1 MVMTQRKK
9 PMIPHRLA
17 MTALRDSGYRNT
29 AYAIAELIDNSVQAG
44 AHNIEL
50 LCCDRVI
57 PVNKKERRTIHQIA
71 VADDGCGM
79 DEVVLENSLQYG
91 NGTRL
96 MDRSGIGRFGVGLL
110 NSSISQGKL
119 VEVYTWKNGQKP
131 LYSYAAVE
139 DDNEYVPVPIAKEI
153 DAQWKQFSECVSR
166 PSGTLV
172 VWSNLDRCRWRM
184 SKTIIDRSEHI
195 IGRIYRNLISK
206 KDGGITI
213 KAISF
218 TDQLS
223 EYENRDI
230 KVNDPCYLLAPSST
244 PKPFDNKPMFVPDGD
259 GDMIE
264 TIVKDGKEYK
274 IHVKF
279 SLAKSIAREGLTRDD
294 AGDEPWGK
302 HAAGNVG
309 ISLMRSN
316 RELELTTALN
326 IDDTRERWWGVE
338 VIFPPALDEV
348 FGVTS
353 NKQSATN
360 FVELA
365 TAVRAKK
372 QSSKNEEGDDKDLL
386 RVIEKINNRIW
397 TIRKRIYRQKKDTRN
412 KKRHVRGSEDRGT
425 EAVKERQQAGHV
437 GSSDDAE
444 KDPDETRLESLSK
457 MLEEEVRIPKP
468 DADIE
473 AGELIANKLKF
484 KIIAKPLSGST
495 LFDIQPSNGIIFVL
509 INQNHP
515 AYNNLMEVARDIPEG
530 LDNVDGFKDR
540 LQRTSN
546 GLELL
551 LLSWA
556 RFEDETTDMD
566 ELRRIQDIRISWGR
580 LIADFLEKNQ

>member
-1 MVMTQRKK
+1 MTQRRK
-9 PMIPHRLA
+9 PMIPHRMA

-57 PVNKKERRTIHQIA
+57 PVNKRDRRTIHQIA

-79 DEVVLENSLQYG
+79 SANVLENSLQYG

-96 MDRSGIGRFGVGLL
+96 EDRSGIGRFGVGLL
-110 NSSISQGKL
+110 NSSISQGML
-119 VEVYTWKNGQKP
+119 VEVYTWKNNQKP
-131 LYSYAAVE
+131 IYSYAAVDDDDE
-139 DDNEYVPVPIAKEI
+139 DVPIPTVKEI
-153 DAQWKQFSECVSR
+153 DWQWKKFSECVAR

-184 SKTIIDRSEHI
+184 SKTIIDRSEDI

-206 KDGGITI
+206 NKDGITI
-213 KAISF
+213 NAISF
-218 TDQLS
+218 TDQLG
-223 EYENRDI
+223 EYEKREI
-230 KVNDPCYLLAPSST
+230 KVNDPCYLLVPSST
-244 PKPFDNKPMFVPDGD
+244 PKPFDNIPMFVSDGD
-259 GDMIE
+259 GE
-264 TIVKDGKEYK
+264 LVESIVKDGREHK
-274 IHVKF
+274 IRVKF
-279 SLAKSIAREGLTRDD
+279 SLAKSEARKGRNRDD
-294 AGDEPWGK
+294 AGDEAWGR
-302 HAAGNVG
+302 HAASNVG
-309 ISLMRSN
+309 ISLMRSD

-338 VIFPPALDEV
+338 VSFPPSLDEV

-372 QSSKNEEGDDKDLL
+372 QSSKNEEGDDKELL
-386 RVIEKINNRIW
+386 RVIEKINNRISN
-397 TIRKRIYRQKKDTRN
+397 IRKKTYRQKTGARTE
-412 KKRHVRGSEDRGT
+412 KRHTKNSEDRGT
-425 EAVKERQQAGHV
+425 EAVKKRQEAGHV
-437 GSSDDAE
+437 GSSDKGEEGSDATRTEGLSKTLEAE
-444 KDPDETRLESLSK
+444 KQPN
-457 MLEEEVRIPKP
+457 
-468 DADIE
+468 AGGE
-473 AGELIANKLKF
+473 AELIIKNKSKF
-484 KIIAKPLSGST
+484 KIIAGSLPGST
-495 LFDIQPSNGIIFVL
+495 LFDIQSSNGVL
-509 INQNHP
+509 IVKINHNHP
-515 AYNNLMEVARDIPEG
+515 AYNNLMEVARDVTES
-530 LDNVDGFKDR
+530 LDNVDDCKER

-566 ELRRIQDIRISWGR
+566 ELRRVQDIRISWGKF
-580 LIADFLEKNQ
+580 IADFLEKNQ

>member
-1 MVMTQRKK
+1 MRQERK

-50 LCCDRVI
+50 LCCDRVVPI
-57 PVNKKERRTIHQIA
+57 NKQERRTIHQIA

-79 DEVVLENSLQYG
+79 SKEVLENSLQYG

-96 MDRSGIGRFGVGLL
+96 EDRSGIGRFGVGLL

-119 VEVYTWKNGQKP
+119 VEVYTWKDNQSP

-139 DDNEYVPVPIAKEI
+139 DDDEDVPIPTIKEI
-153 DAQWKQFSECVSR
+153 NGVWKQFSECVLR

-172 VWSNLDRCRWRM
+172 IWSELDRCRWRK
-184 SKTIIDRSEHI
+184 SSTIIDRSEDI

-206 KDGGITI
+206 KEGGITI
-213 KAISF
+213 NAISF
-218 TDQLS
+218 TDPATD
-223 EYENRDI
+223 YEKREI
-230 KVNDPCYLLAPSST
+230 KVNDPCYLLVPSST
-244 PKPFDNKPMFVPDGD
+244 PKPFNNEAMFIPDGD
-259 GDMIE
+259 GDLVESVI
-264 TIVKDGKEYK
+264 KDGKMHE

-279 SLAKSIAREGLTRDD
+279 SLAKSIARKGIKRDD

-338 VIFPPALDEV
+338 VSFPPALDEM

-365 TAVRAKK
+365 TAVRSKK
-372 QSSKNEEGDDKDLL
+372 QTSEKEEGDDKELL
-386 RVIEKINNRIW
+386 RVIEKINKRIAV
-397 TIRKRIYRQKKDTRN
+397 IRKRIARQKKD
-412 KKRHVRGSEDRGT
+412 KRKENRHSRSSEDRGT
-425 EAVKERQQAGHV
+425 EAVNDRKEAGHV
-437 GSSDDAE
+437 GTSDKSE
-444 KDPDETRLESLSK
+444 NEPDEYRVEDLSK
-457 MLEEEVRIPKP
+457 TIEMEERIPKS

-473 AGELIANKLKF
+473 AKKLVSNKLKF
-484 KIIAKPLSGST
+484 KIIASMLPGST
-495 LFDIQPSNGIIFVL
+495 LVDIQPSSGVL
-509 INQNHP
+509 IVKINQNHP
-515 AYNNLMEVARDIPEG
+515 AYNNLIEVTRDIPEN
-530 LDNVDGFKDR
+530 LDNVGELKER
-540 LQRTSN
+540 LQRASN

-556 RFEDETTDMD
+556 RFEDEAPDLD
-566 ELRRIQDIRISWGR
+566 ELRRRQDIRISWGR
-580 LIADFLEKNQ
+580 FIADFLEKNQ

>member
-1 MVMTQRKK
+1 MRQERK

-57 PVNKKERRTIHQIA
+57 PVNKQERRTIHQIA

-79 DEVVLENSLQYG
+79 SEEVLENSLQYG

-96 MDRSGIGRFGVGLL
+96 EDRSGIGRFGVGLL
-110 NSSISQGKL
+110 NSSISQGKQ
-119 VEVYTWKNGQKP
+119 VEVYTWKNNQKP

-139 DDNEYVPVPIAKEI
+139 DDDEDVPIPIIKEI
-153 DAQWKQFSECVSR
+153 DDLWKQFSECVSR

-172 VWSNLDRCRWRM
+172 IWSQLDRCRWRK
-184 SKTIIDRSEHI
+184 SNTIIDRSEDI

-206 KDGGITI
+206 KEDGVTI
-213 KAISF
+213 SAISF
-218 TDQLS
+218 TDQRA
-223 EYENRDI
+223 EYEKRVI
-230 KVNDPCYLLAPSST
+230 EVNDPCYLLVPSST
-244 PKPFDNKPMFVPDGD
+244 PEPYNKEAMFVPDGD

-264 TIVKDGKEYK
+264 SVIKDGKRHE
-274 IHVKF
+274 IRVKF
-279 SLAKSIAREGLTRDD
+279 SLAKSKAREGRNKDD

-309 ISLMRSN
+309 VSLMRSN

-338 VIFPPALDEV
+338 VSFPPALDEM

-360 FVELA
+360 FIELA

-372 QSSKNEEGDDKDLL
+372 QSSKNEEGDDRELL
-386 RVIEKINNRIW
+386 RVIEKINKRI
-397 TIRKRIYRQKKDTRN
+397 TIIRKRIYRQKKDKR
-412 KKRHVRGSEDRGT
+412 KEKRHSRSSEDRGT
-425 EAVKERQQAGHV
+425 EAVNQRKEAGHV
-437 GSSDDAE
+437 GASDEGE
-444 KDPDETRLESLSK
+444 KEPDEARVKGLSK
-457 MLEEEVRIPKP
+457 TIEMEERVPKS
-468 DADIE
+468 DADDE
-473 AGELIANKLKF
+473 ANELVSNKLKF
-484 KIIAKPLSGST
+484 KIIAGMLPGST
-495 LFDIQPSNGIIFVL
+495 LVDIQPSEGVL
-509 INQNHP
+509 IVKINQNHP
-515 AYNNLMEVARDIPEG
+515 AYNNLIEVARDIPES
-530 LDNVDGFKDR
+530 LDNIDELKER
-540 LQRTSN
+540 LRRASN

-556 RFEDETTDMD
+556 RFEDEAENMD

-580 LIADFLEKNQ
+580 FIADFLEKNQ

>member
-1 MVMTQRKK
+1 MRQERK

-57 PVNKKERRTIHQIA
+57 PVDKQERRTIHQIA

-79 DEVVLENSLQYG
+79 SKTVLEDSLQYG

-96 MDRSGIGRFGVGLL
+96 KDRSGIGRFGVGLL

-119 VEVYTWKNGQKP
+119 VEVYTWKNNQKP

-139 DDNEYVPVPIAKEI
+139 DDDEDVPIPIIKEI
-153 DAQWKQFSECVSR
+153 DGVWKQFSECVSR

-172 VWSNLDRCRWRM
+172 IWSELDRCRWRK
-184 SKTIIDRSEHI
+184 SSTIIDRSEEI

-206 KDGGITI
+206 KEGGVTI
-213 KAISF
+213 NAISF

-223 EYENRDI
+223 EYKKQKI
-230 KVNDPCYLLAPSST
+230 KVNDPCYLLVPSST
-244 PKPFDNKPMFVPDGD
+244 PDPYDNEAMFVPDGD
-259 GDMIE
+259 GDLVVPVI
-264 TIVKDGKEYK
+264 KDGKRHE

-279 SLAKSIAREGLTRDD
+279 SLAKSKAREGRNRDD

-309 ISLMRSN
+309 VSLMRSN

-338 VIFPPALDEV
+338 VSFPPALDEM

-365 TAVRAKK
+365 TAVRSKK
-372 QSSKNEEGDDKDLL
+372 QSSEKEEGDDKELL
-386 RVIEKINNRIW
+386 RVIEKINKRI
-397 TIRKRIYRQKKDTRN
+397 TIIRKRISRQKKDIR
-412 KKRHVRGSEDRGT
+412 KEKRHTRSSEDRGT
-425 EAVKERQQAGHV
+425 EAVNERKEAGHV
-437 GSSDDAE
+437 GTSDKGE
-444 KDPDETRLESLSK
+444 KEPDESRVEGLSK
-457 MLEEEVRIPKP
+457 TIEMEERIPKS
-468 DADIE
+468 DADNE
-473 AGELIANKLKF
+473 ARELVYSRTKF
-484 KIIAKPLSGST
+484 KIIARVLPGST
-495 LFDIQPSNGIIFVL
+495 LVDIQPSNGVL
-509 INQNHP
+509 MVMINQNHP
-515 AYNNLMEVARDIPEG
+515 AYNNLIEVARDIPEN
-530 LDNVDGFKDR
+530 LDNVDELKER
-540 LQRTSN
+540 LQRASN

-556 RFEDETTDMD
+556 RYEDEAKSLD

-580 LIADFLEKNQ
+580 FIAEFLEKNQ

>member
-1 MVMTQRKK
+1 MRQGRK

-50 LCCDRVI
+50 LCCDRVTL
-57 PVNKKERRTIHQIA
+57 VNKQERRTIHQIA

-79 DEVVLENSLQYG
+79 SEEVLEDSLQYG

-96 MDRSGIGRFGVGLL
+96 EDRSGIGRFGVGLL
-110 NSSISQGKL
+110 NSSISQGKR
-119 VEVYTWKNGQKP
+119 VEVYTWKNNQKP

-139 DDNEYVPVPIAKEI
+139 DDDEDVPIPIIKEV
-153 DAQWKQFSECVSR
+153 DGVWKQFSECVSR

-172 VWSNLDRCRWRM
+172 IWSELDRCRWRK
-184 SKTIIDRSEHI
+184 SSTIIDRSEDI

-206 KDGGITI
+206 KEGGITI
-213 KAISF
+213 NAISF
-218 TDQLS
+218 TDQGS
-223 EYENRDI
+223 EHEKRTI
-230 KVNDPCYLLAPSST
+230 KVNDPCYLLVPSST
-244 PKPFDNKPMFVPDGD
+244 PEPFNNEAMFVPDGD
-259 GDMIE
+259 GE
-264 TIVKDGKEYK
+264 LVEYIVKDGKRHEVC
-274 IHVKF
+274 VKF
-279 SLAKSIAREGLTRDD
+279 SLAKSKAREGLSRDD

-302 HAAGNVG
+302 HAASNVG
-309 ISLMRSN
+309 VSLMRSE

-338 VIFPPALDEV
+338 VSFPPALDEV

-372 QSSKNEEGDDKDLL
+372 QSSKNEEGDDKELL
-386 RVIEKINNRIW
+386 RVIEKINKRI
-397 TIRKRIYRQKKDTRN
+397 TIIRKRISRQKKDKR
-412 KKRHVRGSEDRGT
+412 KEKRHVKSSEDRGT
-425 EAVKERQQAGHV
+425 EAVNERKEAGHI
-437 GSSDDAE
+437 GASDEGE
-444 KDPDETRLESLSK
+444 KEADEARVEGLSK
-457 MLEEEVRIPKP
+457 TIEMEERIPES
-468 DADIE
+468 DAYSE
-473 AGELIANKLKF
+473 ARELVSSRLKF
-484 KIIAKPLSGST
+484 KIIASVLPGST
-495 LFDIQPSNGIIFVL
+495 LVDIQQSSGVL
-509 INQNHP
+509 IVKINQNHP
-515 AYNNLMEVARDIPEG
+515 AYNNLIEVVRDIPESF
-530 LDNVDGFKDR
+530 DNVDELRER
-540 LQRTSN
+540 LQRASN

-556 RFEDETTDMD
+556 RFEDEAEDME

-580 LIADFLEKNQ
+580 FIADFLEKNQ

>member
-1 MVMTQRKK
+1 MRQERK

-44 AHNIEL
+44 AHNVEL

-57 PVNKKERRTIHQIA
+57 PVNKQERRTIHQIA
-71 VADDGCGM
+71 IADDGCGM
-79 DEVVLENSLQYG
+79 NKEVLENSLQYG

-96 MDRSGIGRFGVGLL
+96 EDRSGIGRFGVGLL

-119 VEVYTWKNGQKP
+119 VEVYTWKNNQRP

-139 DDNEYVPVPIAKEI
+139 DDDEDVPVPIIKEI
-153 DAQWKQFSECVSR
+153 DGLWKQFSECVSR

-172 VWSNLDRCRWRM
+172 IWSDLDRCRWRK
-184 SKTIIDRSEHI
+184 SSTIIDRSEDI

-206 KDGGITI
+206 KEGGITI
-213 KAISF
+213 NAISF
-218 TDQLS
+218 TDQGS
-223 EYENRDI
+223 EYEKRKI
-230 KVNDPCYLLAPSST
+230 KVNDPCYLLVPSST
-244 PKPFDNKPMFVPDGD
+244 PEPYNNEAMFVPDGD
-259 GDMIE
+259 SELIE
-264 TIVKDGKEYK
+264 PVIKDGKRYE

-279 SLAKSIAREGLTRDD
+279 SLAKSEARKGRNRDD

-309 ISLMRSN
+309 VSLMRSD

-338 VIFPPALDEV
+338 VSFPPALDEM

-360 FVELA
+360 FIELA

-372 QSSKNEEGDDKDLL
+372 QSSEQEEGDDKELL
-386 RVIEKINNRIW
+386 RVIEKINNRI
-397 TIRKRIYRQKKDTRN
+397 TNIRKKIARQKKDKR
-412 KKRHVRGSEDRGT
+412 KEKRHSRSSEDRGT
-425 EAVKERQQAGHV
+425 EAVNERKEAGHV
-437 GSSDDAE
+437 GTSDEGE
-444 KDPDETRLESLSK
+444 KKSDEERAAGLSK
-457 MLEEEVRIPKP
+457 TIEKEERVPKS
-468 DADIE
+468 DADTE
-473 AGELIANKLKF
+473 ANNIVYRKLKF
-484 KIIAKPLSGST
+484 KIIASMLSGST
-495 LFDIQPSNGIIFVL
+495 LVDIQSSNGVIIVK

-515 AYNNLMEVARDIPEG
+515 AYNNLIEVVRDVPDS
-530 LDNVDGFKDR
+530 LDNVDELKER
-540 LQRTSN
+540 LQRASN

-556 RFEDETTDMD
+556 RFEDEAPNMD
-566 ELRRIQDIRISWGR
+566 ELRRMQDIRISWGR
-580 LIADFLEKNQ
+580 FIADFLEKNR

>member
-1 MVMTQRKK
+1 MSQRRK

-44 AHNIEL
+44 ARNVEL

-57 PVNKKERRTIHQIA
+57 PVNKQERRTIHQIA

-79 DEVVLENSLQYG
+79 SREVLEDSLQYG

-96 MDRSGIGRFGVGLL
+96 EDRSGIGRFGVGLL

-119 VEVYTWKNGQKP
+119 VEVYTWKNNQRP

-139 DDNEYVPVPIAKEI
+139 DDDEDVPVATEKEVDKI
-153 DAQWKQFSECVSR
+153 WKRFSKCVSR

-172 VWSNLDRCRWRM
+172 VWSDLDRCRWRK
-184 SKTIIDRSEHI
+184 SSTIIDRSEDI

-206 KDGGITI
+206 KDGITI
-213 KAISF
+213 DAISF
-218 TDQLS
+218 TDQMS
-223 EYENRDI
+223 EFEKREI
-230 KVNDPCYLLAPSST
+230 RVNDPCYLLVPSST
-244 PKPFDNKPMFVPDGD
+244 PKPFDNKAMFVPDGD
-259 GDMIE
+259 GEMVE
-264 TIVKDGKEYK
+264 TIVKDGVEHK
-274 IHVKF
+274 IKVKF
-279 SLAKSIAREGLTRDD
+279 SLAKSDARKGINRDD
-294 AGDEPWGK
+294 AGEEPWGK

-309 ISLMRSN
+309 VSLMRSN
-316 RELELTTALN
+316 RELELTSALN

-338 VIFPPALDEV
+338 VSFPPALDEV

-372 QSSKNEEGDDKDLL
+372 LSSKEEEGEDKELL
-386 RVIEKINNRIW
+386 RVIEKINKRIVN
-397 TIRKRIYRQKKDTRN
+397 IRKKIWRQKKDARMQ
-412 KKRHVRGSEDRGT
+412 KRHGKSSEDRGT
-425 EAVKERQQAGHV
+425 AAVRERQKAGHV
-437 GSSDDAE
+437 GSSDDGE
-444 KDPDETRLESLSK
+444 KESDETRARGLSK
-457 MLEEEVRIPKP
+457 TLEFEERISKP

-473 AGELIANKLKF
+473 ADRLIANKSKF

-495 LFDIQPSNGIIFVL
+495 LFDIQSSNGVSIVI

-515 AYNNLMEVARDIPEG
+515 AYDNLMEVARDIPG
-530 LDNVDGFKDR
+530 SLDSIDDFKER

-551 LLSWA
+551 LLSWV
-556 RFEDETTDMD
+556 RFEDETRDMD
-566 ELRRIQDIRISWGR
+566 ELRRIQDIRIGWGR
-580 LIADFLEKNQ
+580 VIAEFLEKNQ

>member
-1 MVMTQRKK
+1 MTQRRK

-29 AYAIAELIDNSVQAG
+29 AYAVAELIDNSVQAG
-44 AHNIEL
+44 ARNIEL

-57 PVNKKERRTIHQIA
+57 PVNKRERRTIHQIA

-79 DEVVLENSLQYG
+79 DEYVLENSLQYG

-96 MDRSGIGRFGVGLL
+96 EDRSGIGRFGVGLL

-119 VEVYTWKNGQKP
+119 VEVYTWKDGQKP

-139 DDNEYVPVPIAKEI
+139 DDDEDVPLPTIRDI
-153 DAQWKQFSECVSR
+153 DVQWKQFSECVSR

-172 VWSNLDRCRWRM
+172 VWSNLDRCRWRK
-184 SKTIIDRSEHI
+184 SKTIIDRSEDI

-206 KDGGITI
+206 NEGGITI

-218 TDQLS
+218 TDQLA
-223 EYENRDI
+223 EYEKRDI
-230 KVNDPCYLLAPSST
+230 KVNDPCYLLSPSST
-244 PKPFDNKPMFVPDGD
+244 PKPFDREPMFVPDGD
-259 GDMIE
+259 GDLIE
-264 TIVKDGKEYK
+264 TVVKDDKEHK

-279 SLAKSIAREGLTRDD
+279 SLAKSKAREGRARDD
-294 AGDEPWGK
+294 AGDEPWGR

-338 VIFPPALDEV
+338 VSFPPALDEM

-372 QSSKNEEGDDKDLL
+372 QSSKNEEGDDKELL
-386 RVIEKINNRIW
+386 RVIEKINNRIAI
-397 TIRKRIYRQKKDTRN
+397 IRKKISRQKKDTR
-412 KKRHVRGSEDRGT
+412 KEKRHDKGSEGRGT

-437 GSSDDAE
+437 GSSDEGE
-444 KDPDETRLESLSK
+444 KKSDMARVKGLSK
-457 MLEEEVRIPKP
+457 TLEEEERIPKP
-468 DADIE
+468 DADAE

-495 LFDIQPSNGIIFVL
+495 LFDIQSSNGIIIVI

-515 AYNNLMEVARDIPEG
+515 AYNNLMEVARDAPENPDS
-530 LDNVDGFKDR
+530 LDSFKDR

-580 LIADFLEKNQ
+580 FIADFLEKNQ